1 MSGRTFLCVVDET
14 EELHQALRYAC
25 RRAKSTSGRVALLY
39 VIEPV
44 EYQHWMAVGHLMA
57 EERREQAEEMLQVV
71 SSVVQKLSG
80 TTPVIFIREGEL
92 TEQLMHL
99 IETEPDLSILVL
111 GAAPRLGAGGQ
122 RHLLRH
128 QAARPTADPGHHRPR
143 RPHRRADRRDQLNS
157 PDGGPRPHA
166 TQQGYD
172 RTFQAVGRSAA
183 IVARVV
189 GVAKDGGA
197 RDQDVGAGA
206 R

>member
-1 MSGRTFLCVVDET
+1 MNTEDQDPEVGAYGESPPSPQVPRRTFLCVVDET

-39 VIEPV
+39 VIEPI

-99 IETEPDLSILVL
+99 IETESDLSILVL
-111 GAAPRLGAGGQ
+111 GAASGSEQAGSVISYVLK
-122 RHLLRH
+122 R
-128 QAARPTADPGHHRPR
+128 
-143 RPHRRADRRDQLNS
+143 
-157 PDGGPRPHA
+157 
-166 TQQGYD
+166 
-172 RTFQAVGRSAA
+172 VGRLSIPVTIVPGGLTDEQIDA
-183 IVARVV
+183 IS
-189 GVAKDGGA
+189 
-197 RDQDVGAGA
+197 
-206 R
+206 